1 MNDFDLRT
9 IAMYLPQFHPIP
21 ENNQWWGEGF
31 TEWTNVKKAKP
42 RFEGHYQ
49 PHVPSRLGYYDLRDP
64 YARANQAELA
74 KAYGISGFCYYHYWF
89 NGKRL
94 LEHPFNEVLAKGEPD
109 FPFCLC
115 WANENWSRRWD
126 GSEQHLLMEQKYSDQ
141 DSLAFINSLIPA
153 FQDKRYI
160 RVNGKP
166 LLLLYRTALLPDAKR
181 TAEIWREAMIKAGVG
196 DLYLVRVENRMD
208 NIGEPEI
215 HPSHIGFDAAME
227 FAPYWGS
234 IGNQVSN
241 LKEVGLPP
249 HQLEADLR
257 VYDYSQ
263 CMQNMLAKPTPPYKL
278 FRSAFP
284 AWDNSAR
291 RKINPLL
298 FINSSPERYAFWISQ
313 IARYTLERFS
323 GEERLIFVNA
333 WNEWGEGCHLEPDE
347 KYGLAY
353 LEANR
358 LGLRLAH
365 DSYHALLQSTS
376 SMATPPTAL
385 EMWFDLLSN
394 LCSKSERLSLEE
406 LEQLGGFSPFTLNN
420 ISTNVNH
427 EKLEQM
433 ERILAA
439 KEKEISDLYKSVSWR
454 ITAPFRKLLD
464 IFFS

>member
-64 YARANQAELA
+64 LARANQAELA

-94 LEHPFNEVLAKGEPD
+94 LEHPFNEVLANGEPD

-141 DSLAFINSLIPA
+141 DSLEFINSLIPA

-208 NIGEPEI
+208 NLGEPEI
-215 HPSHIGFDAAME
+215 NPHDIGFDAAME

-249 HQLEADLR
+249 QQLEADLR
-257 VYDYSQ
+257 VYDYSE
-263 CMQNMLAKPTPPYKL
+263 CMQNMLTKPTPPYKL

-284 AWDNSAR
+284 TWDNSAR
-291 RKINPLL
+291 RKNNPLL

-323 GEERLIFVNA
+323 GDERLIFVNA

-347 KYGLAY
+347 KNGLSY

-365 DSYHALLQSTS
+365 DSYQALFELRS

-385 EMWFDLLSN
+385 AMWFDQLSS
-394 LCSKSERLSLEE
+394 LCSKSERLTLDE
-406 LEQLGGFSPFTLNN
+406 LEQLGGLGPFTLNS
-420 ISTNVNH
+420 ISTNVNN
-427 EKLEQM
+427 EKLQQA

-439 KEKEISDLYKSVSWR
+439 KEKEMSDLYNSMSWR
-454 ITAPFRKLLD
+454 ITAPLRKMYD
-464 IFFS
+464 AFFK